1 MYDERMAVFFGS
13 NKEENNTSV
22 AVQPTFICDEDDD
35 SAATILLTL
44 GAMGIGANV
53 ALMTVILLQKPLRR

>member
-1 MYDERMAVFFGS
+1 MAVFFGS

-22 AVQPTFICDEDDD
+22 AVQPTFICAEDDD